1 MSATLITVV
10 PLALFGIVA
19 LLGFVGCWLHTHGLA
34 DPDPYDDLVKSES
47 TLIAF
52 WTLTD
57 PSGPA
62 AADDGPNNF
71 PGTYMGSVNTNQ
83 MPGIVPGDQVSGQ
96 PIDPCPLFI
105 NGLVSVGFQQAI
117 NITPPFTVEAWVK
130 PNWSQTDK
138 ALRGVVV
145 SNSKDQSAGF
155 GLFASP
161 ENVWIFSLGMTT
173 TSIEVTANSAIDF
186 DQATH
191 LVVVFDQNLICT
203 IFANGLQIGQMDT
216 TTVGSK
222 YKALDDN
229 KTPLFI
235 GAGAPDQGT
244 PVQGAPVQF
253 PFTGNIQCVALYGS
267 ALPIG
272 TITSHF
278 NTGMPG

>member
-1 MSATLITVV
+1 MSATLFTVV

-57 PSGPA
+57 LSGPA

-71 PGTYMGSVNTNQ
+71 PGTYMGSVTPNQ
-83 MPGIVPGDQVSGQ
+83 MPGIVLGDQVSGLSV
-96 PIDPCPLFI
+96 DPCPLFI
-105 NGLVSVGFQQAI
+105 NGLVSVGFQPAI

-130 PNWSQTDK
+130 PNWSPTDTS
-138 ALRGVVV
+138 LRGVVV

-155 GLFASP
+155 GLFAS
-161 ENVWIFSLGMTT
+161 EGTWIFSLGMTT
-173 TSIEVTANSAIDF
+173 TSIEVTASSGIDF
-186 DQATH
+186 TMPTH
-191 LVVVFDQNLICT
+191 LVVVFDQNLLCT
-203 IFANGLQIGQMDT
+203 IFANGQQIGQMDT
-216 TTVGSK
+216 TTVPSK

-229 KTPLFI
+229 STPLFI
-235 GAGAPDQGT
+235 GAGAPDKGT

-272 TITSHF
+272 TIQSHF
-278 NTGMPG
+278 NTGAPG